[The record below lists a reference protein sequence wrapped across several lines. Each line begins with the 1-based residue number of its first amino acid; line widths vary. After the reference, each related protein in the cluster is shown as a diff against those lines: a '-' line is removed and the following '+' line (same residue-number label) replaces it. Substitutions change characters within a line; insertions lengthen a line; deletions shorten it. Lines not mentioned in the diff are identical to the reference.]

1 MQQQV
6 SQQLQR
12 VNQLCADA
20 ANLCQQAMREMQGVQ
35 QSVASTTAY
44 NYQSNSSYQP
54 AYSSYQTSGYGSSGS
69 GFGTVMNA
77 DRQASQ
83 NENTPSYRNYNAQA
97 QAYRPAQ
104 SANYTASVNPS
115 AIQSVM
121 SADRSSSGAGM
132 ASQAFGSS
140 YGASS
145 MTSSYG
151 GGYGAQSAGA
161 QSTGMQAAGMQSAGM
176 QAAGMQSAGMQAA
189 GMQSAGMQA
198 AGNYQSAGA
207 YSAINSVMQADQQ
220 SASM

>member
-20 ANLCQQAMREMQGVQ
+20 ANLCQQAMREVQGVQ

-54 AYSSYQTSGYGSSGS
+54 AYSSYQTSGYGYSG
-69 GFGTVMNA
+69 GGYGAVMNA
-77 DRQASQ
+77 DRQAMQ
-83 NENTPSYRNYNAQA
+83 NENTPSYRNYNTQA

-104 SANYTASVNPS
+104 SANYTAGVNPS

-121 SADRSSSGAGM
+121 SADRNSSVAGT
-132 ASQAFGSS
+132 ASQAFGNS

-145 MTSSYG
+145 MTSSYSG
-151 GGYGAQSAGA
+151 GSGAQATGM
-161 QSTGMQAAGMQSAGM
+161 QSTGMQAAG
-176 QAAGMQSAGMQAA
+176 
-189 GMQSAGMQA
+189 
-198 AGNYQSAGA
+198 NYQNAGA
-207 YSAINSVMQADQQ
+207 YPGINSVMQADQQ
-220 SASM
+220 SVLM